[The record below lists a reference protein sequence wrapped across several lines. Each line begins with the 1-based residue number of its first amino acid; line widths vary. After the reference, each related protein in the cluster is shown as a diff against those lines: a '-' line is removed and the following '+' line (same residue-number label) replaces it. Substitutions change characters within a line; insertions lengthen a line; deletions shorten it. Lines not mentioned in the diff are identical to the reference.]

1 MKISHGDIIQNTLTK
16 EIFYVG
22 KEKVSSSLRL
32 LSKNTGIIKSI
43 DTKNKY
49 EIIGRFGDYEC
60 VDNDKQT
67 YFYSVDKQG
76 D

>member
-16 EIFYVG
+16 EVFYVG

-32 LSKNTGIIKSI
+32 LSIKTGIIKNI
-43 DTKNKY
+43 DIKNQY
-49 EIIGRFGDYEC
+49 ELVGRFGTYEYANS
-60 VDNDKQT
+60 DEQT
-67 YFYSVDKQG
+67 NFYSVDEQG